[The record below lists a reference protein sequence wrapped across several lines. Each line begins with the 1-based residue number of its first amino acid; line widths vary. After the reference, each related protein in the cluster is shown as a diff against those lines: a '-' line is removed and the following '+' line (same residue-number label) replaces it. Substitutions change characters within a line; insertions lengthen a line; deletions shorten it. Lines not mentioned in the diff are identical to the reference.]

1 MLLYRSL
8 WAVHRIC
15 GRQVARQAADLGIWG
30 LRIAGPTSD
39 STTHHQPRMGT
50 TYLII
55 GCRILREK
63 RVHYVYVQPI
73 GCWWLLD
80 IVGRHDWMAQQ
91 VSSLDNDA
99 SSWKL
104 LWNTY
109 VAAKIR
115 MFLWRLSKHSLPTED
130 VRSHRNM
137 ASCGLYG
144 SQDSW
149 GHSLIDVQVYLGA
162 RQWWLGWP
170 DVRYNRAKCKAVVV
184 HIEWC
189 VITCRFCKASCNIV
203 GYLVRAEKGD

>member
-1 MLLYRSL
+1 
-8 WAVHRIC
+8 
-15 GRQVARQAADLGIWG
+15 
-30 LRIAGPTSD
+30 
-39 STTHHQPRMGT
+39 MGT

-130 VRSHRNM
+130 VRSISTTSPLIILLKSFHLLFFPCLFSLAPSRSSLHLKPCRPSQPHAPVSM
-137 ASCGLYG
+137 LLTHILSLSAST
-144 SQDSW
+144 
-149 GHSLIDVQVYLGA
+149 SLVSCVVA
-162 RQWWLGWP
+162 RRRELSL
-170 DVRYNRAKCKAVVV
+170 V
-184 HIEWC
+184 H
-189 VITCRFCKASCNIV
+189 
-203 GYLVRAEKGD
+203 